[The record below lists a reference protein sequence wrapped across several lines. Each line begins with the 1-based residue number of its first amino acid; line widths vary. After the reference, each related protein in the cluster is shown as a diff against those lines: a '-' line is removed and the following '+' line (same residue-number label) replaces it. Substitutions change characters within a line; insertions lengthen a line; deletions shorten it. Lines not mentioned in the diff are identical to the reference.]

1 MKGVLCGVVLKLY
14 TKCPGKVHGH
24 NMGGE
29 RGERQQDW
37 GCGVSGVM
45 RGMGVS
51 AANGLG
57 SYSLSKL

>member
-29 RGERQQDW
+29 REGKGNRIGVV
-37 GCGVSGVM
+37 GCQG
-45 RGMGVS
+45 
-51 AANGLG
+51 
-57 SYSLSKL
+57 